1 MRRVVLQVGMND
13 DVDFII
19 RDPKVYIIYIIRL
32 YMSDKALAKGVIGIV
47 DVLLPPPEV

>member
-1 MRRVVLQVGMND
+1 MRRMVLQVGMNG

-32 YMSDKALAKGVIGIV
+32 NNHETNMA
-47 DVLLPPPEV
+47 